1 MANFIKTISIKNRL
15 LLLVGLSVAGF
26 FIFGFLSY
34 STLNQLKVNGPLYK
48 MIVQGKDLIADVLP
62 PPEYIIETYLI
73 SLQLLDETNPQT
85 INSLIEKAKS
95 LKGEYD
101 TRHDYWVNEEF
112 GGLASDKE
120 LRDAITVESFEPA
133 IEF

>member
-34 STLNQLKVNGPLYK
+34 STLNQFKVNGPLYK
-48 MIVQGKDLIADVLP
+48 KIVQGKDLIADVLP

-73 SLQLLDETNPQT
+73 SLQLLDETDPAKVD
-85 INSLIEKAKS
+85 SLIEKPKS
-95 LKGEYD
+95 LKGESNP
-101 TRHDYWVNEEF
+101 RHEYWLNEEF
-112 GGLASDKE
+112 GNTSSDKE
-120 LRDAITVESFEPA
+120 L
-133 IEF
+133 